1 MKKILIIWL
10 ILQLLTLLGAI
21 IIRPTHTIVKMAPP
35 VNQIKR
41 DYVPEG
47 SAIDELNLAEKF
59 HRIFNA
65 WITIS
70 QIINIFLA
78 GIILVTLVL
87 NAFIKKSNFLINKKY
102 MLIYAITLFLLTSL
116 LELTKCF

>member
-21 IIRPTHTIVKMAPP
+21 IIRPTHTIVKMASP
-35 VNQIKR
+35 VNQIN
-41 DYVPEG
+41 YVAEG
-47 SAIDELNLAEKF
+47 SAIDELNPTEKF

-70 QIINIFLA
+70 QIINIFLD

-87 NAFIKKSNFLINKKY
+87 NAFIKKSIFLINKKY
-102 MLIYAITLFLLTSL
+102 MLIYAITLFMLTSL